1 MYQRKKIIKAIDN
14 RRLSLKNE
22 GEKNWFKYKLR
33 ITKLYWSRN
42 LFDGYQ
48 IEIFDK
54 RTDFHIDTVVV

>member
-54 RTDFHIDTVVV
+54 RTDFYIDTVVV